1 MSEDRVKRRLREWTR
16 IAVHRLNL
24 AGYEA
29 APLGSGPFHV
39 CADRPDESLR
49 VRIVFGASEE
59 SDVLAVAKS
68 RLPAACRREIW
79 QVSEDGRSVVRV
91 KVRSKT

>member
-1 MSEDRVKRRLREWTR
+1 MSEDRFKRRLREWTR
-16 IAVHRLNL
+16 IVVNRLDT

-29 APLGSGPFHV
+29 APLGAGPFHV

-49 VRIVFGASEE
+49 VRIVFGSSAED
-59 SDVLAVAKS
+59 DVLVVSKA
-68 RLPAACRREIW
+68 RLPSGCRREIW
-79 QVSEDGRSVVRV
+79 QVSEDGRSIVRV